1 MQYVG
6 SKELYFSF
14 ELWLSRMLP
23 TPRSFPLDGPDDPRA
38 ATSLPAI
45 TPRRKIM
52 ES

>member
-1 MQYVG
+1 MIESYVTYTT
-6 SKELYFSF
+6 EF
-14 ELWLSRMLP
+14 P
-23 TPRSFPLDGPDDPRA
+23 PPPLDGPDDPRA